1 MTSLRQIAVLA
12 LLAALGGCATPPAF
26 EQLPATS
33 APSPY
38 AVAEGPERF
47 AEQPVVW
54 GGMILDVKNF
64 ASYSEIEIL
73 AFPLDDKQQPLI
85 SLADQGR
92 FIAIAPGYVEGEDFA
107 VGRYVSLIGT
117 ISGGREAP
125 LRNETY
131 YWPEVAL
138 ERLKV
143 WPRDF
148 RQNKRRFSV
157 GIGISGGL

>member
-1 MTSLRQIAVLA
+1 MNALHATALSAVLA
-12 LLAALGGCATPPAF
+12 ALAGCAAAPAF

-38 AVAEGPERF
+38 AVADAPERF
-47 AEQPVVW
+47 ADQPVVW

-73 AFPLDDKQQPLI
+73 AFPLDDRQQPLI
-85 SLADQGR
+85 ELADQGR
-92 FIAIAPGYVEGEDFA
+92 FVAIAPGYVEGEDFA
-107 VGRYVSLIGT
+107 AGRYVSLIGT
-117 ISGGREAP
+117 ITGGREAP
-125 LRNETY
+125 LRNTTY

-148 RQNKRRFSV
+148 RHNTRRFSV

>member
-1 MTSLRQIAVLA
+1 MITTRFAPLALA
-12 LLAALGGCATPPAF
+12 LLLAGCATPPAF

-38 AVAEGPERF
+38 VVAEAPARYID
-47 AEQPVVW
+47 QPVVW
-54 GGMILDVKNF
+54 GGMIIEVKNF
-64 ASYSEIEIL
+64 ESYSEIEML
-73 AFPLDDKQQPLI
+73 AFPLDDRQQPLI
-85 SLADQGR
+85 EQADQGR

-107 VGRYVSLIGT
+107 PGRFVSLIGHV
-117 ISGGREAP
+117 SGGREAM
-125 LRNETY
+125 LRNEPY

-148 RQNKRRFSV
+148 RYNKRRFSV
-157 GIGISGGL
+157 GVGVGISG